1 MLKIGDKAPAFSL
14 KDDRGRIVSLS
25 DFKGQ
30 RVVLYFYPK
39 DDTPGC
45 TKEACDF
52 RDAYRKFRRKGTV
65 ILGMSRDSAASH
77 QKFKQ
82 KHQLPFPLLA
92 DEDGGATEA
101 YGVWVKKSMYG
112 RSYFGIE
119 RSTFAINERGILT
132 NIIRKVKVDR
142 HVETLLAGA

>member
-14 KDDRGRIVSLS
+14 KDDGGNTVSLS
-25 DFKGQ
+25 NLKGQ
-30 RVVLYFYPK
+30 RVILYFYPK

-52 RDAYRKFRRKGTV
+52 RDAYRRFRGRETAVFGV
-65 ILGMSRDSAASH
+65 SRDPVASH
-77 QKFKQ
+77 QKFRQ
-82 KHQLPFPLLA
+82 KYRLPFPLLA
-92 DEDGGATEA
+92 DETGEVTNA

-119 RSTFAINERGILT
+119 RSTFVIDERGTLT
-132 NIIRKVKVDR
+132 DIIRKVKVDG
-142 HVETLLAGA
+142 HVEALLNA